1 LFLIV
6 SDCFPFVSLLF
17 PFGKQSETKVKQ
29 KKAQAVCAFLAA
41 QRKQKGNNQAL
52 RCSNLQI
59 FDLKRGV
66 CAFLAAH
73 RISLYSILKN
83 SMRLVVLGTLWLKKE
98 EADSN
103 LRVEKSSIV

>member
-1 LFLIV
+1 M
-6 SDCFPFVSLLF
+6 
-17 PFGKQSETKVKQ
+17 KQ
-29 KKAQAVCAFLAA
+29 KIARAVCAFLAA
-41 QRKQKGNNQAL
+41 HRKQKGNNKAL
-52 RCSNLQI
+52 RCSNTQI

-98 EADSN
+98 EADLN
-103 LRVEKSSIV
+103 LRFEKSSIV